1 MSGSGAL
8 VDSSAI
14 IDFLLGNKRA
24 KETVFKFDYFY
35 VSTLTV
41 FEVLLGRVKERE
53 VLDALSAFRPVSVKK
68 GDAVLAS
75 RLAKALMDRGTM
87 IDNVDVIIAAQAIN
101 RGLTLV
107 TKDRDFLKVKEVARE
122 LELELIT

>member
-24 KETVFKFDYFY
+24 KEAIFKFDDFY

-41 FEVLLGRVKERE
+41 YEVLLGRVKERE

-75 RLAKALMDRGTM
+75 G
-87 IDNVDVIIAAQAIN
+87 
-101 RGLTLV
+101 
-107 TKDRDFLKVKEVARE
+107 
-122 LELELIT
+122 